1 MFGCEGK
8 PQATPLRWE
17 CGGAGFF
24 DFTRT
29 GGLEISLVGEEV
41 DVTESEAPDDT
52 GAWCKRRHIRS
63 EAE

>member
-1 MFGCEGK
+1 M
-8 PQATPLRWE
+8 RW
-17 CGGAGFF
+17 CGPF
-24 DFTRT
+24 DITRA

-41 DVTESEAPDDT
+41 GVTESEAPDDT

>member
-1 MFGCEGK
+1 MFGCEAK
-8 PQATPLRWE
+8 PQATPLTSE
-17 CGGAGFF
+17 CRAAGFTVI
-24 DFTRT
+24 TRT
-29 GGLEISLVGEEV
+29 GGVEIPPAGEEV